1 VTTFEQET
9 SVARPADEGRRPS
22 LYERILDTILEG
34 EHAPGEP
41 LVEAVIAQRFGV
53 SRTPVREALRRL
65 EQDGLL
71 RRADRGMVVRER
83 SPEEIL
89 DIYEARIVL
98 ESSAARAAAQRHTPF
113 DRMRLEKLLRACEQV
128 DPEDAAELVRC
139 NRDFHRGVWE
149 ASHNETLRDLLDR
162 LNLHLLR
169 YPATTLTHPGRWEQ
183 ALTEHAALVEAIA
196 ARDEESAARIAAEH
210 FGAAR
215 DIRLA
220 LWDATTV

>member
-1 VTTFEQET
+1 V
-9 SVARPADEGRRPS
+9 VPPADEGRRPS

-34 EHAPGEP
+34 EYGPGEP
-41 LVEAVIAQRFGV
+41 LVEATIAQRFGV

-71 RRADRGMVVRER
+71 RRADRGMVVRDR

-98 ESSAARAAAQRHTPF
+98 ESSAARAAAQRHTPY
-113 DRMRLEKLLRACEQV
+113 DRLRLEKLVRACEEV
-128 DPEDAAELVRC
+128 DPADAAELVRC

-169 YPATTLTHPGRWEQ
+169 YPATTLTHPGRWPEAIAQ
-183 ALTEHAALVEAIA
+183 HAALVEAIV
-196 ARDEESAARIAAEH
+196 ARDDDAAARIAAEH
-210 FGAAR
+210 FEAAR

-220 LWDATTV
+220 LWDARSA